1 MFSRLITKFFGN
13 KYERDLKKIQ
23 PIVEEINQFYETL
36 HTVPDEEL
44 KTKTAQFR
52 DRIEEEREAIRH
64 RMTQA
69 GESEENIEEA
79 VKAGEQEILDE
90 ILPEAYAMVKEV
102 CRRLVGQSWM
112 ISGQKVAWD
121 MIPYDVQMIGA
132 IVLHQG
138 KITEMATGEGKT
150 LVATMP
156 LYLNALTGRGVHL
169 VTVND
174 YLARRDQ
181 EWMARIYENLGLTV
195 DCLQNEMDPPR
206 RKIAY
211 AADITYGTN
220 N

>member
-156 LYLNALTGRGVHL
+156 LYLNALAGRGVHL

-220 N
+220 